1 MRHYL
6 DQTCHN
12 GAIMNILAVAVS
24 IFLFVSSFVL
34 FAYAFAVPEEF
45 AAIVFFTGIMSA
57 SLSLAI
63 PFHLMGQRDSR

>member
-1 MRHYL
+1 
-6 DQTCHN
+6 
-12 GAIMNILAVAVS
+12 MNILAVAVS

-63 PFHLMGQRDSR
+63 PFHLMGQR

>member
-6 DQTCHN
+6 EPTWHN
-12 GAIMNILAVAVS
+12 GVIMNILAVAVS

-34 FAYAFAVPEEF
+34 FAYAYAVPEQF
-45 AAIVFFTGIMSA
+45 AAAVFFIGIMSA

-63 PFHLMGQRDSR
+63 PFHLMGRRDS

>member
-6 DQTCHN
+6 GETWHN
-12 GAIMNILAVAVS
+12 ESTMNIFAVIVS
-24 IFLFVSSFVL
+24 LFLFLGSFVL

-45 AAIVFFTGIMSA
+45 AALTFFIGIMSA

-63 PFHLMGQRDSR
+63 PFSLLGHRER

>member
-6 DQTCHN
+6 GETWHN
-12 GAIMNILAVAVS
+12 KSTMNILAVIVS
-24 IFLFVSSFVL
+24 LFLFLGSFVL

-45 AAIVFFTGIMSA
+45 AALTFFIGIMSA

-63 PFHLMGQRDSR
+63 PFSLLGHRER